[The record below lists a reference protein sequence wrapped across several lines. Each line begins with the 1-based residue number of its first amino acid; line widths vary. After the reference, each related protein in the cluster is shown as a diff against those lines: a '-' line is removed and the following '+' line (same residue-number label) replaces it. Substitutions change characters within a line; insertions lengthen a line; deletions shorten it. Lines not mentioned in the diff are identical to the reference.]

1 MAPILCLHTTVPGK
15 GRNGTERNGTRNE
28 ERNEE
33 QGTRLKRGTRNEV
46 SGVAISP
53 RGARLIGILT
63 TVSGVAFS
71 PRRAGEERG
80 FLVWR
85 LAPGEQE
92 RSEGTNNQKEYEYEA
107 RRM

>member
-1 MAPILCLHTTVPGK
+1 MAPILCLHTTVCGK
-15 GRNGTERNGTRNE
+15 GRNGTEQ
-28 ERNEE
+28 NEE
-33 QGTRLKRGTRNEV
+33 QGTKRGTRNEV